1 MIEAVAVRGRTLNL
15 IGYYLA
21 MLAVGLVAASLGP
34 TLGNLAAQTNSD
46 VNAISNLFIARP
58 LGYLLG
64 SFLFGRLH
72 DRWPGHS
79 LIVAASLSVAAA
91 LAVAPLL
98 SSLWL
103 LLALMVVLGVAEA
116 GLEVGPNALL
126 MWQYGEKSGPYLNG
140 LHFCFGL
147 GAFVAPLVVALNGG
161 ALTATYWT
169 LAVLALP
176 PALWLVTRPSPPL
189 PAPVPASAERP
200 GANVWLLALCFL
212 FFLLYVGGEVGF
224 GNWIY
229 SYAVALGLTN
239 KVTAAYL
246 NSAFWGMLTV
256 GRLLSIPLATRL
268 RPRTV
273 LALDLAGSALGAG
286 LVLFANGPVMVWAGT
301 LLTGL
306 SMASVFPTLLNFAGR
321 RVTLTARITGLFFV
335 GGSLGAMLLPRLTGF
350 LFEPVGPRVALVVV
364 LSAVMGQ
371 ALVYL
376 VLRRVERR

>member
-1 MIEAVAVRGRTLNL
+1 
-15 IGYYLA
+15 
-21 MLAVGLVAASLGP
+21 
-34 TLGNLAAQTNSD
+34 
-46 VNAISNLFIARP
+46 
-58 LGYLLG
+58 
-64 SFLFGRLH
+64 
-72 DRWPGHS
+72 
-79 LIVAASLSVAAA
+79 
-91 LAVAPLL
+91 
-98 SSLWL
+98 
-103 LLALMVVLGVAEA
+103 
-116 GLEVGPNALL
+116 
-126 MWQYGEKSGPYLNG
+126 
-140 LHFCFGL
+140 
-147 GAFVAPLVVALNGG
+147 
-161 ALTATYWT
+161 
-169 LAVLALP
+169 
-176 PALWLVTRPSPPL
+176 
-189 PAPVPASAERP
+189 
-200 GANVWLLALCFL
+200 
-212 FFLLYVGGEVGF
+212 
-224 GNWIY
+224 
-229 SYAVALGLTN
+229 
-239 KVTAAYL
+239 
-246 NSAFWGMLTV
+246 MLTV